1 MWLNRKVKKAIK
13 KRNKKWKLYCN
24 TRNDTNYIKY
34 KECRNLVVK
43 ELKKARKAFELKLAA
58 DVKKN
63 PKSFYRYVRS
73 QTKSKDRVGPLKDS
87 AGNIIQDDRRVCELL
102 NGFFASVFTN
112 EDIQS
117 IPEEDEVF
125 IEDSSQILSGMLI
138 TSNDVFNKIMVI
150 KGWKSTW

>member
-58 DVKKN
+58 DVKKIR
-63 PKSFYRYVRS
+63 SLFTGMYVRR
-73 QTKSKDRVGPLKDS
+73 QNQRT
-87 AGNIIQDDRRVCELL
+87 EL
-102 NGFFASVFTN
+102 VH
-112 EDIQS
+112 
-117 IPEEDEVF
+117 
-125 IEDSSQILSGMLI
+125 
-138 TSNDVFNKIMVI
+138 
-150 KGWKSTW
+150 